1 MLKEKLEK
9 DFQEF
14 NSQIENMADEEIKAI
29 AEKISRIKAEVTKVG
44 ESMTSSES
52 ENREAGKEKG

>member
-1 MLKEKLEK
+1 MSKEKLEK

-14 NSQIENMADEEIKAI
+14 NSQIDNMADEENKAI
-29 AEKISRIKAEVTKVG
+29 AEKVNRIKAEVSKVG

-52 ENREAGKEKG
+52 ENRGAGKEKG